1 MNTRVFFLRQLACAL
16 VVTFASLAPRAEPTA
31 ATVLIT
37 GSNRGIGLELAR
49 AYAEKGWKVIATCR
63 NPDGAAE
70 LKAIAATH
78 PAVVIEKLDVTD
90 HAMVDALAARYRGTP
105 IDVLVNNAGI
115 SGGMPSQTF
124 GHMDYAGYR
133 KVLDVNTIGPMKMAE
148 AFAEHVKA
156 STQRKII
163 TVSTGEG
170 SIAGVRSPRLY
181 WYRSSKSAVNMLMR
195 NLALE
200 LKGSGVIV
208 GLVNP
213 GPTDTDLM
221 KGVKIPLRKPEVA
234 ARDLIGLIE
243 GFTLETTGSFLN
255 YDGQVVPW

>member
-1 MNTRVFFLRQLACAL
+1 MRTVFILRHLACVLVLAL
-16 VVTFASLAPRAEPTA
+16 ASLAPRAETDA

-49 AYAEKGWKVIATCR
+49 AYAEKGWRVIATCR
-63 NPDGAAE
+63 NPQDATE
-70 LKAIAATH
+70 LAAIAVRH
-78 PAVVIEKLDVTD
+78 PALVIEKLDVTD
-90 HAMVDALAARYRGTP
+90 HGMVDALAAKYRGTP
-105 IDVLVNNAGI
+105 IDVLLNNAGV

-124 GHMDYAGYR
+124 GRMNYAAYR
-133 KVLDVNTIGPMKMAE
+133 DVLEVNTVGPLKMAE
-148 AFAEHVKA
+148 AFVEHVRA
-156 STQRKII
+156 SRQKKIV

-170 SIAGVRSPRLY
+170 SISSVRSPRLY
-181 WYRSSKSAVNMLMR
+181 WYRSSKAALNMLMR

-200 LKGSGVIV
+200 LKASGVIV

-234 ARDLIGLIE
+234 AHDLIGVIDGL
-243 GFTLETTGSFLN
+243 TLETTGSFLN
-255 YDGQVVPW
+255 YDGQGVPW

>member
-1 MNTRVFFLRQLACAL
+1 MPSVFDLRHTLCAIVLA
-16 VVTFASLAPRAEPTA
+16 LAPLLPGTATHA

-49 AYAEKGWKVIATCR
+49 AYAEKGWRVIATCR

-70 LKAIAATH
+70 LKAIAARH
-78 PAVVIEKLDVTD
+78 PLLVIEKLDVTD
-90 HAMVDALAARYRGTP
+90 HAMVDALATRYRGTP
-105 IDVLVNNAGI
+105 IDVLLNNAGI
-115 SGGMPSQTF
+115 SGGMPSQMV
-124 GHMDYAGYR
+124 GRMDYAAYR
-133 KVLDVNTIGPMKMAE
+133 EVLEVNTLGPMKMAE
-148 AFAEHVKA
+148 SFLEHVKA
-156 STQRKII
+156 SEAKKIV

-195 NLALE
+195 NLSLE
-200 LKGSGVIV
+200 LKPQGVIV

-221 KGVKIPLRKPEVA
+221 KGVKIPLRKPELA
-234 ARDLIGLIE
+234 AADLVRVIDGLS
-243 GFTLETTGSFLN
+243 LDTTGSFLN
-255 YDGQVVPW
+255 FDGQVVPW

>member
-1 MNTRVFFLRQLACAL
+1 MTTIFFLRHLTCVL
-16 VVTFASLAPRAEPTA
+16 VLMLASLAPRAETST

-49 AYAEKGWKVIATCR
+49 AYAEKGWRVIATCR

-70 LKAIAATH
+70 LKAIAAAH
-78 PAVVIEKLDVTD
+78 PALLIEKLDVGD
-90 HAMVDALAARYRGTP
+90 HAMIDALAARYRGTP
-105 IDVLVNNAGI
+105 IDVLLNNAGI

-124 GHMDYAGYR
+124 GHMNYAGYR
-133 KVLDVNTIGPMKMAE
+133 EVLEVNTLGPMKMAE

-156 STQRKII
+156 STHKKII

-200 LKGSGVIV
+200 LKASGVIV

-234 ARDLIGLIE
+234 ARDLIGLID